1 MPKFV
6 TYPLVACVLLWGAS
20 LLMGCASSTGA
31 LDGAGYERLPP
42 APASCASLPTINHR
56 QRCRFRSADRST
68 QWHLRRA
75 TWMPEVIMASND
87 DIMLALGKLQE
98 GGHSPSD

>member
-42 APASCASLPTINHR
+42 APASRQLIIANDVDFARQIAAHNGTCAAQPG
-56 QRCRFRSADRST
+56 CR
-68 QWHLRRA
+68 
-75 TWMPEVIMASND
+75 
-87 DIMLALGKLQE
+87 K
-98 GGHSPSD
+98 